1 MAALVYSVFSA
12 ATSGLASPLIQV
24 MGQNE
29 TLYQETVDYVRIELI
44 GIVFGSLAK
53 FLLLVIIMHQWNKII
68 YIILVVQMLT
78 SSGLDYGFTSETGAN
93 FGAMGIAYSS
103 LISSLIVFIVSFFAV
118 WVKLKFTVQQV

>member
-1 MAALVYSVFSA
+1 MCACCCPALVYSVFSA

-68 YIILVVQMLT
+68 YIYV
-78 SSGLDYGFTSETGAN
+78 
-93 FGAMGIAYSS
+93 
-103 LISSLIVFIVSFFAV
+103 IV
-118 WVKLKFTVQQV
+118 